1 MKKLFLLWFLPSVL
15 GVGLGVRSQA
25 QTPLAPNEKDALITV
40 AVVNEKKVVQPGEKV
55 MFESIKNKKVY
66 QGTTKENGK
75 FDVLVPKGDKYK
87 VKYKAFTS
95 DADYTTIDVPN
106 NPGEL
111 LEFEVT
117 IEFELPKQYKL
128 DNVYFESGKATI
140 TIASYKELDE
150 LVEYLKAKKKLVIEI
165 AGHTDNV
172 GTPEGNLKLSQDR
185 SNAVR
190 DYIVKKGIPTARL
203 IPKGYG
209 DTQPLASNDT
219 DAGKQRNRRTEVRVV
234 KE

>member
-1 MKKLFLLWFLPSVL
+1 MKKIILTLLLSSAIFHLPSAL
-15 GVGLGVRSQA
+15 SQ
-25 QTPLAPNEKDALITV
+25 TLKPTDKDALITV
-40 AVVNEKKVVQPGEKV
+40 NVVNESKKSQVGEQV
-55 MFESIKNKKVY
+55 TFESVSTKKTYSGV
-66 QGTTKENGK
+66 TKDNGK

-95 DADYTTIDVPN
+95 DADYTTMDVPDN
-106 NPGEL
+106 KGEL

-117 IEFELPKQYKL
+117 IEVSLPKKYKL

-140 TIASYKELDE
+140 TVASYKELDE
-150 LVEYLKAKKKLVIEI
+150 LVEYLKMRKNLSIEI

-190 DYIVKKGIPTARL
+190 DYLVKKGIATNRL
-203 IPKGYG
+203 VPKGYG
-209 DTQPLASNDT
+209 DTVPVASNDT
-219 DAGKQRNRRTEVRVV
+219 DAGKQKNRRTEVRVIR
-234 KE
+234 E

>member
-1 MKKLFLLWFLPSVL
+1 MKKIILFLLYQLAILISPSAMGQSLVP
-15 GVGLGVRSQA
+15 S
-25 QTPLAPNEKDALITV
+25 EKDALITV
-40 AVVNEKKVVQPGEKV
+40 NVVNDKKTSQPGETV
-55 MFESIKNKKVY
+55 MFESVKDKKVY
-66 QGTTKENGK
+66 SGVTKDNGK

-95 DADYTTIDVPN
+95 DADYTTLDVPDN
-106 NPGEL
+106 KGEL

-117 IEFELPKQYKL
+117 IEVSLPRKYEL
-128 DNVYFESGKATI
+128 DNVYFESGKAVI
-140 TIASYKELDE
+140 TPASFKELDI
-150 LVEYLKAKKKLVIEI
+150 LVEYMKLKKNLILEI

-190 DYIVKKGIPTARL
+190 DYLVKKGIPTAR
-203 IPKGYG
+203 IVPKGYG
-209 DTQPLASNDT
+209 DTQPIASNDT
-219 DAGKQRNRRTEVRVV
+219 DAGKQKNRRTEVRVV

>member
-1 MKKLFLLWFLPSVL
+1 
-15 GVGLGVRSQA
+15 
-25 QTPLAPNEKDALITV
+25 
-40 AVVNEKKVVQPGEKV
+40 
-55 MFESIKNKKVY
+55 
-66 QGTTKENGK
+66 
-75 FDVLVPKGDKYK
+75 

-106 NPGEL
+106 NKGEL

-117 IEFELPKQYKL
+117 IEITIPKQYKL

-140 TIASYKELDE
+140 TVPSYKELDE
-150 LVEYLKAKKKLVIEI
+150 LVEYMKLKKTLVLEI

-190 DYIVKKGIPTARL
+190 DYLVRKGIEANR
-203 IPKGYG
+203 IVPKGYG
-209 DTQPLASNDT
+209 DTQPIASNDT
-219 DAGKQRNRRTEVRVV
+219 DAGKQKNRRTEVRTI